1 MEASK
6 IYLQLHKNKEALT
19 NDIAKRSS
27 QQNLPMSKGLGRK
40 VPSATKY
47 DKLLKVLSK
56 TQSQN
61 LSKNQDENFS
71 DIQLYTF

>member
-27 QQNLPMSKGLGRK
+27 QQNLPMSKGLGRREKSSQCYK
-40 VPSATKY
+40 VR
-47 DKLLKVLSK
+47 
-56 TQSQN
+56 
-61 LSKNQDENFS
+61 
-71 DIQLYTF
+71 